1 MLKPIELPDLHVD
14 APLTSEMETLLQ
26 ESDRRIDDFL
36 HHWRGPIIE
45 NFVASDYRTVNNVL
59 HWIVEHQLNAGNMF
73 CEWGSGFG
81 VVTLMASLHNFTAF
95 GIEVEAE
102 LVDRARSLADDLGLS
117 AEFAQGSF
125 IPPGGQ
131 RLIQYHED
139 VAHIETDTPGAYE
152 EFDLE
157 IADFDLLFAFPWQ
170 GETRFW
176 DNLFH
181 HYAAEGALLLTYHGI
196 EELRLQRKVRG

>member
-95 GIEVEAE
+95 GIEAVSYTH
-102 LVDRARSLADDLGLS
+102 LTLPTRS
-117 AEFAQGSF
+117 
-125 IPPGGQ
+125 
-131 RLIQYHED
+131 
-139 VAHIETDTPGAYE
+139 
-152 EFDLE
+152 
-157 IADFDLLFAFPWQ
+157 
-170 GETRFW
+170 
-176 DNLFH
+176 
-181 HYAAEGALLLTYHGI
+181 
-196 EELRLQRKVRG
+196 

>member
-102 LVDRARSLADDLGLS
+102 LESGLETCVVFFFLVLITGNYPPVLLAC
-117 AEFAQGSF
+117 
-125 IPPGGQ
+125 
-131 RLIQYHED
+131 
-139 VAHIETDTPGAYE
+139 
-152 EFDLE
+152 
-157 IADFDLLFAFPWQ
+157 W
-170 GETRFW
+170 
-176 DNLFH
+176 
-181 HYAAEGALLLTYHGI
+181 
-196 EELRLQRKVRG
+196 

>member
-81 VVTLMASLHNFTAF
+81 VVTLMASLHNFTSF

-139 VAHIETDTPGAYE
+139 VAHIETTPLAPMKNSILRSLTSTS
-152 EFDLE
+152 F
-157 IADFDLLFAFPWQ
+157 LLSRGQAKH
-170 GETRFW
+170 
-176 DNLFH
+176 DS
-181 HYAAEGALLLTYHGI
+181 GI
-196 EELRLQRKVRG
+196 ICSTTMLRRVRCC